1 MNTWECWKMLEAFGW
16 HEMTRGLVAFHV
28 ATFFSGLTTLC
39 HNVSQ
44 CVTMCHVKIIK
55 TSLMGSS
62 SALASRRRAQ
72 LKIASAK
79 GTSLC
84 FNSTCARC
92 ALEVLV
98 TKLQLQQMEG
108 TTQYNTFLYISMSR
122 QTEFQIVFIWAV
134 RRNLSLVAAVGHWT
148 ALHLNFLNWS
158 PDIFWYSKPICQLCP
173 NIMHSLLG

>member
-1 MNTWECWKMLEAFGW
+1 MNTWECWKMLENAGSLW
-16 HEMTRGLVAFHV
+16 MTRDDPRPGGFPCGNVFLGIDHI
-28 ATFFSGLTTLC
+28 
-39 HNVSQ
+39 VSQ

-148 ALHLNFLNWS
+148 ALHLHFLNWS